1 MKLKK
6 SNKSKTAFKTLLCA
20 LSKLVEQAK
29 MHLGCVFKMVEYM
42 EENIL
47 INDND
52 DIYLIDFEM
61 ASQKDTKKKRKLFEK
76 KQLKYL
82 AC

>member
-1 MKLKK
+1 MNEQNFADHTQKWITKLKK

-42 EENIL
+42 VKSFIL
-47 INDND
+47 
-52 DIYLIDFEM
+52 
-61 ASQKDTKKKRKLFEK
+61 
-76 KQLKYL
+76 
-82 AC
+82 

>member
-1 MKLKK
+1 AIHKHGILHNDIQEK
-6 SNKSKTAFKTLLCA
+6 
-20 LSKLVEQAK
+20 
-29 MHLGCVFKMVEYM
+29 
-42 EENIL
+42 NIL